1 MEAAIAIII
10 FLLILFFGFLAW
22 GIVLAG
28 DDDDDIYEWSH
39 IKQKP
44 DNICIPSCYDKGYEH
59 SELCDDC
66 WAKATCNC
74 ITSPVGPTD
83 RADDF

>member
-22 GIVLAG
+22 GIVLVG
-28 DDDDDIYEWSH
+28 DDE
-39 IKQKP
+39 KP
-44 DNICIPSCYDKGYEH
+44 NSICIPSCYDKGYEH
-59 SELCDDC
+59 SVSCDDC
-66 WAKATCNC
+66 WAKATCNR
-74 ITSPVGPTD
+74 ITSPVGPMD